1 MKNFHTYLPQNSITF
16 PNSTF
21 DRIFVFLKPTTIELY
36 KF

>member
-21 DRIFVFLKPTTIELY
+21 DKSLVFLKLTTIELY